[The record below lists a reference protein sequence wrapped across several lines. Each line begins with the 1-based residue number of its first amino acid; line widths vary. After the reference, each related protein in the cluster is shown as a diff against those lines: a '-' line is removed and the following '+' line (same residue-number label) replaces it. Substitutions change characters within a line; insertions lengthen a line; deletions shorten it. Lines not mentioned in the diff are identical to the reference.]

1 MKTPR
6 KPTNVQLI
14 ALTII
19 AALLSFSLVY
29 VIVSRSNDNRTA
41 DNTACEG
48 TCVALTKD
56 GASPNAIA
64 VATGSYVQF
73 NSADGKSHN
82 LSIGKGGDAH
92 EHTGKFYSGEFQAD
106 EGWRVQF
113 NEEGSFTFHDHFNP
127 KINIVV
133 VVYTPG
139 KEYEVE

>member
-1 MKTPR
+1 MKTLR
-6 KPTNVQLI
+6 TLTNVQLI
-14 ALTII
+14 ALTLLT
-19 AALLSFSLVY
+19 ALLGFGLVY
-29 VIVSRSNDNRTA
+29 GISRSTDNRTVHRA
-41 DNTACEG
+41 ACED
-48 TCVALTKD
+48 TCVALTED

-82 LSIGKGGDAH
+82 LSIGKGGDEH

-127 KINIVV
+127 QINIVV

-139 KEYEVE
+139 KEYQVE